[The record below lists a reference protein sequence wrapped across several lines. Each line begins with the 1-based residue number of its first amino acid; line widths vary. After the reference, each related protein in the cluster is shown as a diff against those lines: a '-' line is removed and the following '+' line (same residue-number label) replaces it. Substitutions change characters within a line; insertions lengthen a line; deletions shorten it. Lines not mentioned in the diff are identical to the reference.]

1 MNSIDLLVLVSCISL
16 LLYVYIRKMYT
27 LPLPPGPSG
36 YPLIRNLLDIPATFQ
51 WEAFAEWSKAHGSD
65 VVFAEA
71 IGVRFISLNSVRA
84 AEDLLT
90 KRSTIYSSRY
100 SKSMGWGF
108 QFATMPYGEK
118 WRERRRLFQKH
129 FPTGRHDN
137 YRPLLK
143 HLVRILQLGLI
154 EQPETFYERIQHMSG
169 AFALVLGYG
178 IKIQPIND
186 PLVEFSKQTLGEGL
200 RAGTPGRYLVDV
212 IPALKYVPEWMPGA
226 GFKRVAKMWYGL
238 AQEFRNRPFEKGM
251 DALAAGSSLTQSFLS
266 MCISELPDS
275 KDEQQELEAIKD
287 AASMFYT
294 GKGWFGVDDIT
305 GGSDT
310 SVASMYVFVL
320 AMTLFPEVQRK
331 ARNEID
337 EKIGGDRLPD
347 FDDEPNLPYLTAV
360 ILEVL
365 RWHPAVPMGVPHFLI
380 QDDIYKGYRM
390 PKQSMVVANTWA
402 MAHDETDYPAPY
414 NFNPDR
420 FMKNGQIDP
429 DVRDPRTFSFGFGRR
444 ICPGLHIGWSTVWY
458 TAANLL
464 ATFEILKPLNDRGE
478 ETEPEIVYE
487 SGIVSPPLKFDCRF
501 EPRSATREQVIC
513 AESNETTLY

>member
-16 LLYVYIRKMYT
+16 LFYVYIRKTYT

-71 IGVRFISLNSVRA
+71 IGVRFISLGSVRA

-143 HLVRILQLGLI
+143 HLIRILQLGLI
-154 EQPETFYERIQHMSG
+154 EQPETFYERIQHSKLQNTSMSG

-251 DALAAGSSLTQSFLS
+251 DALAAGSSLTRSFLS

-287 AASMFYT
+287 AASMFY
-294 GKGWFGVDDIT
+294 T

-365 RWHPAVPMGVPHFLI
+365 R
-380 QDDIYKGYRM
+380 DDIYKGYRM

-402 MAHDETDYPAPY
+402 MAHDETDYPDPY

-429 DVRDPRTFSFGFGRR
+429 DVRDPRTFSFG

-458 TAANLL
+458 TAANLIS
-464 ATFEILKPLNDRGE
+464 TFEILKPLNDRGE

-501 EPRSATREQVIC
+501 KPRSATREQVIR
-513 AESNETTLY
+513 AESNKTSLY